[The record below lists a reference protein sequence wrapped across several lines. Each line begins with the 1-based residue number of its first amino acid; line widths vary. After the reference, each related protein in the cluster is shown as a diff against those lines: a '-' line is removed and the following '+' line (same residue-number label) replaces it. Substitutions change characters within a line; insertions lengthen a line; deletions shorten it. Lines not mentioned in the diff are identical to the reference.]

1 MAQVQDLSGLLTGIS
16 QAPIDPRVGLTPM
29 QQLQARGME
38 ANQGLRQAAGGL
50 MSSITGKEVNVQTSR
65 ERAQS
70 ELAGLD
76 VNDPKDQPRILEIYT
91 RLDPTKAAQ
100 LKAAFAQQGRDR
112 TTISA
117 SATSDLKTRK
127 AIAEQVR
134 AAGYGK
140 MAEAILQEK
149 GKDVLLKGGIKIL
162 TNMAQ
167 PTKPVARMYPTP
179 AEELKIF
186 RQQEAFKADLK
197 IAQESENTATA
208 QSAQYLPILQQM
220 QALTETVD
228 FGPASAAI
236 ADINSTFHSLATK
249 AGLNPEPLNAS
260 VDATKTYNSL
270 SKRLKAWLLEAQ
282 KGAISNLEN
291 AEITKNTANVSMTR
305 NQATALV
312 NFSQAS
318 LISATNK
325 AQEQKQWLR
334 DNDTLIGFERAW
346 GKYIEDFP
354 RTEGFLTLTNPD
366 GKTNSVQANFKPIQ
380 SNMELFSLYANN
392 KGKPPVFIQEGKG
405 VTLEAVKKELV
416 QDQIDELSLG
426 NPDFK
431 PTKEQLSL
439 YKLNARRKL
448 GQLVSLRIKN
458 GTYTVA
464 K

>member
-1 MAQVQDLSGLLTGIS
+1 MAQQDLAGLLTGIT
-16 QAPIDPRVGLTPM
+16 QAPIDPMVTSGNQAQRVARAQEYGTQMRQGIGGLFGADTRTTKEKADQMMAKLDVTKKADRDQMLKIVGNVNP
-29 QQLQARGME
+29 QAAPVLRAKFAQMDKE
-38 ANQGLRQAAGGL
+38 QGLL
-50 MSSITGKEVNVQTSR
+50 DTQTSSDKETR
-65 ERAQS
+65 QSIADQVRVAGYPKMADAIIKEAGSGS
-70 ELAGLD
+70 ELA
-76 VNDPKDQPRILEIYT
+76 
-91 RLDPTKAAQ
+91 
-100 LKAAFAQQGRDR
+100 
-112 TTISA
+112 
-117 SATSDLKTRK
+117 
-127 AIAEQVR
+127 
-134 AAGYGK
+134 
-140 MAEAILQEK
+140 
-149 GKDVLLKGGIKIL
+149 LKGGIKVL

-167 PTKPVARMYPTP
+167 PTKPPARMYPT
-179 AEELKIF
+179 AEEELKAF
-186 RQQEAFKADLK
+186 RQKEAFKADLE
-197 IAQESENTATA
+197 IAQEAENTATA
-208 QSAQYLPILQQM
+208 QFAQYGPILEQM
-220 QALTETVD
+220 TELTETVD

-318 LISATNK
+318 LISANNK

-346 GKYIEDFP
+346 SKYIEDFP

-416 QDQIDELSLG
+416 QDQINELSLG

>member
-50 MSSITGKEVNVQTSR
+50 MSTIAGKEVNVQTSR

-76 VNDPKDQPRILEIYT
+76 INNPKDQERILEIYT

-149 GKDVLLKGGIKIL
+149 GKDVLLKGGIKVL

-167 PTKPVARMYPTP
+167 PTKPAPRMYPTV
-179 AEELKIF
+179 AEELQQF
-186 RQQEAFKADLK
+186 RTQEAFKSDLK
-197 IAQESENTATA
+197 KAEDAELQASE
-208 QSAQYLPILQQM
+208 QFAQYGPILEQM
-220 QALTETVD
+220 QDLTETVE
-228 FGPASAAI
+228 FGAGSTTI
-236 ADINSTFHSLATK
+236 AELNNVFHSLATK
-249 AGLNPEPLNAS
+249 AGLNPEPLDATVS
-260 VDATKTYNSL
+260 ATKTYNSL

-291 AEITKNTANVSMTR
+291 AEITKNTANPDMTKD
-305 NQATALV
+305 QAQALV

-318 LISATNK
+318 LKSANNK
-325 AQEQKQWLR
+325 AQEQQEWLR
-334 DNDTLIGFERAW
+334 NNNSLYGFERAW
-346 GKYIEDFP
+346 NKYIEDFP
-354 RTEGFLTLTNPD
+354 RTEGFLTMTNPD
-366 GKTNSVQANFKPIQ
+366 GKTKSVQANFKPIKN
-380 SNMELFSLYANN
+380 NMELFSLYANN

-448 GQLVSLRIKN
+448 GQLISLRIKN

>member
-29 QQLQARGME
+29 QALRARGME
-38 ANQGLRQAAGGL
+38 ANQGLRKAAGGL
-50 MSSITGKEVNVQTSR
+50 MSTIAGKEINVQTTR

-76 VNDPKDQPRILEIYT
+76 INDPKDQPRILEIYT
-91 RLDPTKAAQ
+91 RLDPNKAAQ

-140 MAEAILQEK
+140 MAEAILQEQ
-149 GKDVLLKGGIKIL
+149 GNDVLLKGGIKVL

-167 PTKPVARMYPTP
+167 PTKPPARMYPT
-179 AEELKIF
+179 AEEELKTF
-186 RQQEAFKADLK
+186 RQKEAFKADLE
-197 IAQESENTATA
+197 IAQEAENTATA
-208 QSAQYLPILQQM
+208 QFAQYGPILEQM
-220 QALTETVD
+220 TDLTETVD
-228 FGPASAAI
+228 FGPGSAAI

-291 AEITKNTANVSMTR
+291 AEITKNTANVSMTK

-318 LISATNK
+318 LISANNK

-366 GKTNSVQANFKPIQ
+366 GKTKSVQANFKPIQ

-448 GQLVSLRIKN
+448 GQLISLRLNN

>member
-1 MAQVQDLSGLLTGIS
+1 MAQQDLTGFLTGIT
-16 QAPIDPRVGLTPM
+16 QAPIDPMAGQSMAQRQLSFGAEAGRNMRRGIGGLFGADTRTTKEKADQM
-29 QQLQARGME
+29 MANLDVTKKADRDQMLQIVSNVNPQAAPSLRAKFAQMDKE
-38 ANQGLRQAAGGL
+38 QGLLA
-50 MSSITGKEVNVQTSR
+50 TQTSSDKATR
-65 ERAQS
+65 QS
-70 ELAGLD
+70 
-76 VNDPKDQPRILEIYT
+76 
-91 RLDPTKAAQ
+91 
-100 LKAAFAQQGRDR
+100 
-112 TTISA
+112 
-117 SATSDLKTRK
+117 
-127 AIAEQVR
+127 IADQVR
-134 AAGYGK
+134 AAGYSK
-140 MAEAILQEK
+140 MADAIIKEAGSGSELA
-149 GKDVLLKGGIKIL
+149 LKGGIKVL

-167 PTKPVARMYPTP
+167 PAKPVARMYPT
-179 AEELKIF
+179 AEET
-186 RQQEAFKADLK
+186 QQTFITQETFKSDLK
-197 IAQESENTATA
+197 KAEGAELRASE
-208 QSAQYLPILQQM
+208 QFAQYGPILEQM
-220 QALTETVD
+220 KALTETVD
-228 FGPASAAI
+228 FGPGSAAI

-318 LISATNK
+318 LISANNK
-325 AQEQKQWLR
+325 AQEQQEWLR
-334 DNDTLIGFERAW
+334 NNNSLYGFERAW
-346 GKYIEDFP
+346 NKYIEDFP

-366 GKTNSVQANFKPIQ
+366 GKTKSVQANFKPIQ

-405 VTLEAVKKELV
+405 VTLEDVKKELV